1 MSIEI
6 SLEGRSALV
15 TGGTRGIGAAIVEV
29 LRRKGCEVTP
39 VGRTAAPGVAVAD
52 VTRMD
57 DVAGLADRFDP
68 DILVNAAGV
77 FELAP
82 VAETSPE
89 TFERA
94 LATNLRGPFLLIR
107 AFLPRM
113 LARGSGQIVSIGS
126 IAGRQ
131 AFPHNGAYAASKFGL
146 RGLHEVLDTE
156 LRGTGVRCTLVEPA
170 ATNTS
175 AWENVDRA
183 RHPGLPEPGAMLAP
197 AAVADAVAYVL
208 TRSPDTHI
216 NYLGLERS

>member
-6 SLEGRSALV
+6 SLEGRRALV

-29 LRRKGCEVTP
+29 LRRKGCQVTP
-39 VGRTAAPGVAVAD
+39 VARTAAPGVEVAD
-52 VTRMD
+52 VTSAD
-57 DVAGLADRFDP
+57 DVARLAASFEP
-68 DILVNAAGV
+68 DILINAAGV

-82 VAETSPE
+82 VAETSPD
-89 TFERA
+89 TFDRA

-113 LARGSGQIVSIGS
+113 LARGAGQIVSIGS

-170 ATNTS
+170 ATKTP
-175 AWENVDRA
+175 AWEGIDRD
-183 RHPGLPEPGAMLAP
+183 RNPGLPEPGAMLSP

-208 TRSPDTHI
+208 TRSPGTHI

>member
-6 SLEGRSALV
+6 SLEGRRALV

-29 LRRKGCEVTP
+29 LRRKGCQVAP
-39 VGRTAAPGVAVAD
+39 VARTAAPGVEVAD
-52 VTRMD
+52 VTSAD
-57 DVAGLADRFDP
+57 DVARLAASFES
-68 DILVNAAGV
+68 DILINAAGV

-82 VAETSPE
+82 VAETSPD
-89 TFERA
+89 TFDRA

-113 LARGSGQIVSIGS
+113 LARGAGQIVSIGS

-183 RHPGLPEPGAMLAP
+183 RHPGLPEPGAMLARVFGAY
-197 AAVADAVAYVL
+197 AAKENA
-208 TRSPDTHI
+208 
-216 NYLGLERS
+216 